1 MDGTIAG
8 QATGSTAKT
17 RRVIL
22 PSCVV
27 MPEAVCELRETHLGL
42 AAKRIELYQSFGII
56 ETKSKTPRSNAN
68 DQ

>member
-27 MPEAVCELRETHLGL
+27 MQEAAFELMETQLGL
-42 AAKRIELYQSFGII
+42 DARRIELYQSFGII
-56 ETKSKTPRSNAN
+56 ETKSNPPRSNAN